1 MFLCLEMNLAQ
12 QRISSLQSNTFGQQ
26 TSDLAADGDT
36 DTCAVIDRWQHYAV
50 GHVEG
55 GENDGNIF
63 SPGQSSSGG
72 GS

>member
-36 DTCAVIDRWQHYAV
+36 DTCAVIDRWQHYRM
-50 GHVEG
+50 
-55 GENDGNIF
+55 
-63 SPGQSSSGG
+63 
-72 GS
+72 

>member
-1 MFLCLEMNLAQ
+1 MNLAQ

-36 DTCAVIDRWQHYAV
+36 DTCAVIDRWHTIEFRV
-50 GHVEG
+50 
-55 GENDGNIF
+55 NDGNIF